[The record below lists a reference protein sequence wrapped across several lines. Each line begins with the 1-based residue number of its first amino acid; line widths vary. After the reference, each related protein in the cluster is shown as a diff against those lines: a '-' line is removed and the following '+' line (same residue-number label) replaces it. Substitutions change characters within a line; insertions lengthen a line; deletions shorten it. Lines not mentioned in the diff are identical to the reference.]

1 MKTLHDLTA
10 NTILLLLLFF
20 PGAQGAKSQ
29 RGDLTNPDAQH
40 IQLVESDR
48 IVGKYVHPHLI
59 GDDRLVL

>member
-1 MKTLHDLTA
+1 MKTLHDLTT

-48 IVGKYVHPHLI
+48 IVGKEYILI
-59 GDDRLVL
+59 LISPCRLLL